1 MRRFAPLLIL
11 LAVLGGCNRAQPEAP
26 PRVTEQAQVPISV
39 SRVQVPVS
47 VKLSE
52 LEALLEKAL
61 PQTLKKIDQHEDV
74 CIPAQHVTICLKH
87 ERKCKGDACKDVPC
101 KVGIKKAELVPPM
114 GCRIVGEIRRGPI
127 RLSGHGEDIHLSM
140 PVSAEIAAQDV
151 GNVISESADA
161 KAEVRAII
169 RLGMTPDWQPTAK
182 AKIDYSWTKK
192 PGIELLGQRITFAGK
207 ADPEVEKLL
216 RQIEQKLPTEIAKL
230 QPRDR
235 LEELWKKA
243 FTSIELNRKNPP
255 VWMRLT
261 PERLD
266 YGGYNIADGRLNLK
280 LELEAKAETFVGDRP
295 ADPVPTPLPPSG
307 TVQPMQGF
315 RVTAP
320 VIASYSELEPVLQKA
335 LGKLEEKGIDVPGIG
350 KVMARFGKP
359 TVYATK
365 DGKLALGLAVEASLP
380 GGDYDTKGIV
390 WLTGTPY
397 NDPNSPIVKVRGLEI
412 DGETSRVAAD
422 LLVAIANAPAVKQ
435 GVEDAL
441 KQNFAN
447 DIAKLQVK
455 INKALSEKRVGDFVL
470 NAKVDDMSYGVVQAL
485 GQGAY
490 LPVTVTGTGSLEL
503 APRAVSK
510 RHHK

>member
-1 MRRFAPLLIL
+1 MKLALPFLLL
-11 LAVLGGCNRAQPEAP
+11 LVALAGCNRGQPEPP
-26 PRVTEQAQVPISV
+26 PRVTEQAQVPVSV

-61 PQTLKKIDQHEDV
+61 PQTLKKIDQREDV
-74 CIPAQHVTICLKH
+74 CIPAQHITICLKH
-87 ERKCKGDACKDVPC
+87 ERKCKGDACKNVPC

-151 GNVISESADA
+151 GNVISETADA

-192 PGIELLGQRITFAGK
+192 PGIELLGQRITFADK

-216 RQIEQKLPTEIAKL
+216 RQIEQKLPAEISKL
-230 QPRDR
+230 QPRDH
-235 LEELWKKA
+235 LEELWKKG

-261 PERLD
+261 PQRLD
-266 YGGYNIADGRLNLK
+266 YGGYNVVDGRLDLK

-307 TVQPMQGF
+307 SVQPMQGF

-320 VIASYSELEPVLQKA
+320 VIASYSELEPVLEKA
-335 LGKLEEKGIDVPGIG
+335 LGKLEAKGINVPGVG
-350 KVMARFGKP
+350 PVKARFGKP
-359 TVYATK
+359 TIYATK
-365 DGKLALGLAVEASLP
+365 EGKLALGLAVEASLP
-380 GGDYDTKGIV
+380 DGNYDTKGIV

-397 NDPNSPIVKVRGLEI
+397 NDPNSPIVKVRGLQI
-412 DGETSRVAAD
+412 DAETTRTSAD
-422 LLVAIANAPAVKQ
+422 LLLSIANAPAVRQ
-435 GVEDAL
+435 VVEEAL
-441 KQNFAN
+441 AQNFAN

-455 INKALSEKRVGDFVL
+455 INKALSDKRVGDFVL
-470 NAKVDDMSYGVVQAL
+470 NAQVGEMNYGVVQAL

-510 RHHK
+510 RPHK